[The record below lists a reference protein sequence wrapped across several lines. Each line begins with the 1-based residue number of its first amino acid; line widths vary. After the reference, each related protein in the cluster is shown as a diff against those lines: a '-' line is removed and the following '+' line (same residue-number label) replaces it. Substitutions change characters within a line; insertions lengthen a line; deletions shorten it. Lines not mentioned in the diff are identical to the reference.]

1 MNPDE
6 KPQVGALN
14 LDISLDKN
22 REIDPEKYRFKLK
35 RRQSQM
41 TNTTQVALNE

>member
-1 MNPDE
+1 MNPDN
-6 KPQVGALN
+6 KPHEGVLN

-22 REIDPEKYRFKLK
+22 KEIDPEKYRFKLK

-41 TNTTQVALNE
+41 TNITQVVTG